1 MTEYDSALAKI
12 QKLECP
18 TGDLEERIMEILTD
32 YHVAEED
39 EIQIVREQEYDR
51 GGAQAYKINFDQ
63 YDGHAIIVLARSGA
77 DDYVA
82 RVTDVAIM
90 DFKNGLH

>member
-1 MTEYDSALAKI
+1 VTSYESALEKI

-32 YHVAEED
+32 YHVAQED
-39 EIQIVREQEYDR
+39 EIEIARRKEYDR
-51 GGAQAYKINFDQ
+51 GGAQAYQIQFDQ
-63 YDGHAIIVLARSGA
+63 YEGNAIIVLARSGA

-82 RVTDVAIM
+82 RVTDVTLLNYH
-90 DFKNGLH
+90 DY